1 MFDRYVEENLPR
13 IQFFVGKM
21 VYWKN
26 DGNTYRG
33 TIKEFVIDKEE
44 VYVIVE
50 RFLYKTI
57 HKFKYSDYCGVWALR
72 LNDIKVVTPGV
83 HYDLFNYEIVDG

>member
-13 IQFFVGKM
+13 IQFFIGKM

-44 VYVIVE
+44 VYVIVQ
-50 RFLYKTI
+50 RFLYNTI
-57 HKFKYSDYCGVWALR
+57 HKLKYSDYCRIWALR

-83 HYDLFNYEIVDG
+83 HYDLFNYEIVEG